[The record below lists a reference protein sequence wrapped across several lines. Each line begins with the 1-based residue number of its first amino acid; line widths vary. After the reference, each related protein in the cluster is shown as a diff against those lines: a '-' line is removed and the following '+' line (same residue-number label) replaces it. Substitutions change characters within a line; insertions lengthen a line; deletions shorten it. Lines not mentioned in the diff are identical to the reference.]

1 MVVCYRF
8 ATAADTRLWSSFSK
22 AFRKPGTIAPPS
34 VYKISSVSS
43 CHSDGISVMSRSAR
57 QPMGHPGSLVT
68 PLTAGVLLALAGCV
82 TSPDLPEAAV
92 IEIISGEDQIQG
104 RGRVLH
110 EPVVVRALDEAG
122 LPVAGLRLRFSSFDP
137 GTVVDPQSV
146 TTDSLG
152 QAAVSWTLGHVA
164 GTQTL
169 TASVPTRRGPIAEVT
184 ATARPGDFDIHIVF
198 DNAVAVEHRTAIRNA
213 AERWSAVLVGDL
225 PDRVFERGFV
235 PAYHCQG
242 MEELAIPPGGVVDD
256 VRLGVRIERDRDLA
270 YRLGHCAR
278 RETEP
283 LTMLAFWSVG
293 AGILDATGADLEGW
307 TTHLIGHLL
316 GFGWAWGD
324 RRRNAVRD
332 EGLGADTHF
341 PHPAAVA
348 AFDAAGGA
356 AWTGSKVPVQN
367 HGPQWLVD
375 VHWRES
381 LMSNE
386 IMSPDYTEDL
396 QLKPFREMSL
406 SAITVQAM
414 AAIGYEVDVSEAD
427 AYTLPT
433 PVVAAEPTAWRPG
446 FRRWGDPENRTVAIF
461 DASGRVVSVT
471 RRR

>member
-1 MVVCYRF
+1 M
-8 ATAADTRLWSSFSK
+8 
-22 AFRKPGTIAPPS
+22 PG
-34 VYKISSVSS
+34 
-43 CHSDGISVMSRSAR
+43 SAR
-57 QPMGHPGSLVT
+57 QPPGRPGSFVN
-68 PLTAGVLLALAGCV
+68 PLTAGVLLALTGCV

-92 IEIISGEDQIQG
+92 IEIVSGDGQIQG
-104 RGRVLH
+104 RGRALH

-122 LPVAGLRLRFSSFDP
+122 FPIAGLRLRFSSLDH

-169 TASVPTRRGPIAEVT
+169 TASVPTRRGPRAEVA
-184 ATARPGDFDIHIVF
+184 ATARPGDFDIQIVF
-198 DNAVAVEHRTAIRNA
+198 DTAVAAEHRTAIRNA
-213 AERWSAVLVGDL
+213 AERWAAVIVGDL

-242 MEELAIPPGGVVDD
+242 VEELVIPPGGMVDD

-270 YRLGHCAR
+270 YRFGHCAR

-307 TTHLIGHLL
+307 TTHLVGHLL

-341 PHPAAVA
+341 PDPATVA

-375 VHWRES
+375 THWRES
-381 LMSNE
+381 AMSSE
-386 IMSPDYTEDL
+386 IMSPDLTEDL
-396 QLKPFREMSL
+396 QLKPFRELSL

-414 AAIGYEVDVSEAD
+414 AAIGYEVDVARAD
-427 AYTLPT
+427 EYTLPV
-433 PVVAAEPTAWRPG
+433 PGVAAEPAGWRPG
-446 FRRWGDPENRTVAIF
+446 DRRWGDLENRTVAIF

-471 RRR
+471 RRW